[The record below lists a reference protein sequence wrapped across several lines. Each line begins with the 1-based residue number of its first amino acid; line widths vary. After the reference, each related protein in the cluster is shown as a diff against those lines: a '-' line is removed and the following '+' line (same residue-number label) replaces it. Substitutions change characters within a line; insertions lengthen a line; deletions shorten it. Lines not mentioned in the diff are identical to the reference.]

1 MQSDATINIER
12 TSEIIYADGHCH
24 LVPEWFEY
32 DEVVKLAGK
41 AVASGVKYIINSAI
55 ESKYYDFGLKTKE
68 LPGVFLSVG
77 LDTSKVTKESVEELK
92 NFHLE
97 NVDNTVA
104 IGEIGLD
111 FHWVKE
117 EVKRKEQEM
126 FFREL
131 ISFAMEIDKPL
142 VIHSRSAEK
151 QAIDILKEMGA
162 EEVLMHCFGG
172 TEEQAKEIARLSWYV
187 TVPTSAVYRK
197 NFQNILKT
205 VALDSLMFETD
216 SPFHSLEKGEK
227 NDPSS
232 IPILCRKAANMLE
245 IEEKDL
251 AYITTKNVKDFY
263 RL

>member
-1 MQSDATINIER
+1 MQSDANINIER
-12 TSEIIYADGHCH
+12 TSEMVYADGHCH

-32 DEVVKLAGK
+32 EEVVKLTRK

-55 ESKYYDFGLKTKE
+55 ESKYYDFGLKTKD
-68 LPGVFLSVG
+68 LPGVYLSVG
-77 LDTSKVTKESVEELK
+77 LDTSKITEEGVQELK
-92 NFHLE
+92 KFHLE
-97 NVDNTVA
+97 NIDNAVA

-117 EVKRKEQEM
+117 DEKRKEQEE

-131 ISFAMEIDKPL
+131 IGFSIELDKPL
-142 VIHSRSAEK
+142 VIHSRAAEEK
-151 QAIDILKEMGA
+151 AIDILKEMGA
-162 EEVLMHCFGG
+162 DEVLMHCFGG
-172 TEEQAKEIARLSWYV
+172 TEEQAKEISRLSWYI

-197 NFQNILKT
+197 NFQKTLKA

-232 IPILCRKAANMLE
+232 IPILCRKAAKMLE
-245 IEEKDL
+245 VEEKDL

>member
-1 MQSDATINIER
+1 MQSDAIINIER
-12 TSEIIYADGHCH
+12 TSEIVYADGHCH

-41 AVASGVKYIINSAI
+41 AVANGVKYIVNSAV
-55 ESKYYDFGLKTKE
+55 ESKYYDFGLKTRD
-68 LPGVFLSVG
+68 LPSVHLSVG
-77 LDTSKVTKESVEELK
+77 LDTSRVTKKSVEELK
-92 NFHLE
+92 MFHLE
-97 NVDNTVA
+97 NIDNTVA

-117 EVKRKEQEM
+117 DNKRKEQEE

-131 ISFAMEIDKPL
+131 VGFALELDKPL
-142 VIHSRSAEK
+142 VIHSRAAEEK
-151 QAIDILKEMGA
+151 AINILKELGA

-172 TEEQAKEIARLSWYV
+172 TEEQAKEISRLSWYV
-187 TVPTSAVYRK
+187 SVPTSAVFRK
-197 NFQNILKT
+197 NFQKILKS

-216 SPFHSLEKGEK
+216 SPFHSLIKGEK

-232 IPILCRKAANMLE
+232 IPILCSKAAKMLE

-251 AYITTKNVKDFY
+251 AFITTKNVKDFY

>member
-1 MQSDATINIER
+1 MQSDATRMIEKN
-12 TSEIIYADGHCH
+12 SEIVYADGHCH
-24 LVPEWFEY
+24 LVPEWFDY
-32 DEVVKLAGK
+32 DEVVRVTRK
-41 AVASGVKYIINSAI
+41 AMSSSVKYIVNSAI
-55 ESKYYDFGLKTKE
+55 EAKHYDFGLKTGE

-77 LDTSKVTKESVEELK
+77 LDTTKVTKESVEELK

-97 NVDNTVA
+97 NLDKTVA

-117 EVKRKEQEM
+117 EENRQQQEE

-131 ISFAMEIDKPL
+131 IVFAMEIDKPL
-142 VIHSRSAEK
+142 VIHSRAAEEK
-151 QAIDILKEMGA
+151 AIQILKEMGA

-172 TEEQAKEIARLSWYV
+172 TEEQAKEISRMSWYI

-197 NFQNILKT
+197 NFQKILQS

-216 SPFHSLEKGEK
+216 SPYHSLQKDK
-227 NDPSS
+227 QNDPSS
-232 IPILCRKAANMLE
+232 IPILSRHASKLLE
-245 IEEKDL
+245 VEERDL

-263 RL
+263 RI